1 MDQIRKKRVVP
12 VAVIDDL
19 DNAVP
24 LAEALIAGG
33 LEVIEITFRTTLAE
47 MAIRNITSAFP
58 SMLVGA
64 GTVLDAD
71 QLKRAKDAGARFAVA
86 PGVNEK
92 VVKASWEMGLTFI
105 PGVMTPSDVE
115 RAFGLGCKLQK
126 FFPAEMAGGVPM
138 LKAWAGPYGHTG
150 VKFIPLGGVSPQ
162 NAAEYLALPI
172 VAAVGGSWLCD
183 RKLIAEKNWKTITAL
198 TAEALKIAE
207 SATKQLP
214 RS

>member
-1 MDQIRKKRVVP
+1 MDQIRKKRIVP
-12 VAVIDDL
+12 VAVIDNL
-19 DNAVP
+19 DDAVP
-24 LAEALIAGG
+24 LAQALIAGG

-92 VVKASWEMGLTFI
+92 VVKASWELGLTFI

-138 LKAWAGPYGHTG
+138 LKALAGPYGHTG
-150 VKFIPLGGVSPQ
+150 VKFIPLGGVSPK

-183 RKLIAEKNWKTITAL
+183 RKLLADKNWKTITAL
-198 TAEALKIAE
+198 TVEALKIAE

>member
-1 MDQIRKKRVVP
+1 MDQIRKKRIVP
-12 VAVIDDL
+12 VAVIDNL
-19 DNAVP
+19 DDAVP
-24 LAEALIAGG
+24 LAEALLAGG
-33 LEVIEITFRTTLAE
+33 LEVIEITFRTTAAE
-47 MAIRNITSAFP
+47 GAIRNITEALP

-64 GTVLDAD
+64 GTMLDAD

-92 VVKASWEMGLTFI
+92 VIKTSFELGLTFI

-126 FFPAEMAGGVPM
+126 FFPAEVAGGVEM
-138 LKAWAGPYGHTG
+138 LKAFAGPYGHTG
-150 VKFIPLGGVSPQ
+150 VKFIPLGGIGPK

-172 VAAVGGSWLCD
+172 VAAIGGSWLCD
-183 RKLIAEKNWKTITAL
+183 RKLIAAKNWKTITAL

-207 SATKQLP
+207 SATKQP
-214 RS
+214 GRP

>member
-12 VAVIDDL
+12 VAVIDNL
-19 DNAVP
+19 DDAVR

-33 LEVIEITFRTTLAE
+33 LEVIEIMFRTTLAE
-47 MAIRNITSAFP
+47 VAIRNITKAFP

-92 VVKASWEMGLTFI
+92 VVKASWEIGLTFI
-105 PGVMTPSDVE
+105 PGVMTPSDIE

-138 LKAWAGPYGHTG
+138 LKALAGPYGHTG
-150 VKFIPLGGVSPQ
+150 VKFIPLGGVSPK

-183 RKLIAEKNWKTITAL
+183 RKLLADKNWKTITAL
-198 TAEALKIAE
+198 TVEALKIAE